1 MKKEVMQE
9 IIAAMKEGTEVI
21 CESEK
26 ERNELIKFCCK
37 NGIHVSSF
45 VAALGSNDKKTLKTW
60 LNDPDD
66 TGKYLR
72 LSSYHGCIIAGTYCK
87 ETIYDSALFTSSFE
101 PSSETISGF
110 DEAFNN
116 LIGG

>member
-1 MKKEVMQE
+1 MQE

-37 NGIHVSSF
+37 NGIHVSLF

-72 LSSYHGCIIAGTYCK
+72 LSSYHGCITAGTYCK